1 MSGDHGRRTDPRQ
14 RGARGGDNAEQNHDR
29 GHHPLVGQPHGDDE
43 GPIADAEQRAER
55 LRSHEHQFGQRGERF
70 DRRSPFVVGLTASA
84 GVAVTYG
91 AVRVLGAMSSV
102 LVLIGVAM
110 FFALGL
116 ETAVSWL
123 VNRKVPRW
131 AAVTVVVTLVFAL
144 IAGTLAATIPPL
156 VQEARQLAEQ
166 LPHYLQHAH
175 DRSSLIGRID
185 EHVHLQQ
192 RITELANGSGRFTV
206 AGIVH
211 TGSQVFGVVSHIG
224 IVAMLTVYFLADMR
238 RIRTGFYRLMPN
250 SRRPRAI
257 LIGDAVVAKF
267 GAYLFGNV
275 LTSII
280 AGFATFVW
288 CLLLDVPYAVL
299 LGVVVAILDLFPYG
313 STVGGFIVTAVALS
327 VSIPVAI
334 ATVAFYMGFRL
345 GEDYLLTPKII
356 GRAVRVP
363 AGVTVVAVLLG
374 AAWLGVVGALVAIP
388 LAAALQLLARELLF
402 PILDDA

>member
-1 MSGDHGRRTDPRQ
+1 M
-14 RGARGGDNAEQNHDR
+14 
-29 GHHPLVGQPHGDDE
+29 GQPHREDE
-43 GPIADAEQRAER
+43 GAIVEAEQRAAR
-55 LRSHEHQFGQRGERF
+55 LRSAGHRFGRRGQRF
-70 DRRSPFVVGLTASA
+70 DRRSPFVMGLTASA
-84 GVAVTYG
+84 GVAVTYA
-91 AVRVLGAMSSV
+91 AVRVLGSMSSV

-123 VNRKVPRW
+123 VNHKLPRW
-131 AAVTVVVTLVFAL
+131 AAVTVVVAAVFAL
-144 IAGTLAATIPPL
+144 IAGTVAATIPPL
-156 VQEARQLAEQ
+156 VQEARQLVEQ

-175 DRSSLIGRID
+175 DRSSLIGRLD
-185 EHVHLQQ
+185 ERIHLQQ
-192 RITELANGSGRFTV
+192 RITEMVSGSGRFTF
-206 AGIVH
+206 AGILR
-211 TGSQVFGVVSHIG
+211 TGSEVFGVLSHVG
-224 IVAMLTVYFLADMR
+224 VVAMLTIYFIADMR
-238 RIRTGFYRLMPN
+238 RIRAGFYRLMPN

-257 LIGDAVVAKF
+257 LIGDEVVAKF

-275 LTSII
+275 LTSVI

-288 CLLLDVPYAVL
+288 CVLLDVPYAVL
-299 LGVVVAILDLFPYG
+299 LGVVVAVLDLFPYG
-313 STVGGFIVTAVALS
+313 STVGGFIVAAVALS

-345 GEDYLLTPKII
+345 GEDYLLTPRIV

-388 LAAALQLLARELLF
+388 LAAALQLLAQELLF
-402 PILDDA
+402 PALDEA